1 MYEVSIAKSG
11 ALQNEPGVCVMSS
24 INVITKGKCFRIQI
38 VNETAKSVHLKKGY
52 VVVQVEGLSDFHI
65 EPSEPIVHLNTIRYV
80 EQNGGEKHEFTTGC
94 SRPEN
99 IFREKSIFDN
109 QFYFISITPYIWTCT
124 I

>member
-11 ALQNEPGVCVMSS
+11 ALQNEPGVCITSS

-65 EPSEPIVHLNTIRYV
+65 KPSEPIVHLNTIRYV
-80 EQNGGEKHEFTTGC
+80 EQNGGETRIYQGL
-94 SRPEN
+94 
-99 IFREKSIFDN
+99 
-109 QFYFISITPYIWTCT
+109 
-124 I
+124 